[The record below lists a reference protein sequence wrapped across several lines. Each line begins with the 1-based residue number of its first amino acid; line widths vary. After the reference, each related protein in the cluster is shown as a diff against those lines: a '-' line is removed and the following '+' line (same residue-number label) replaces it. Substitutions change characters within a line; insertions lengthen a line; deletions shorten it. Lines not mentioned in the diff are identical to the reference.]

1 MITYKSFKQMTKNT
15 EVKPKKE
22 ETDIQRQNRLDK
34 QAISVVMVD
43 HSQLPDFEVGMS
55 VNQKCLKVYL
65 L

>member
-1 MITYKSFKQMTKNT
+1 MTKNT